1 MKRTL
6 FLVAASFLIGA
17 TAQASEHMT
26 TAEQNESNSV
36 RNYMQPVVFIEQGI
50 EFLIYPDGTLDF
62 NATPASIRLNG
73 NHVRP
78 VYYNPRDVYGTGAN
92 YRRGYV
98 KYYQNGQVAQ
108 IGGITIGYL
117 HNGQVNRIGD
127 IPVNYKKGVLDKV
140 GNLKMHYDRSGRM
153 YKQTGSIYKGKKYK
167 KEAVQIHTVYGDR
180 SRRS

>member
-6 FLVAASFLIGA
+6 FLVATSFVIGA
-17 TAQASEHMT
+17 AAHASEHV
-26 TAEQNESNSV
+26 TAPEQNEINSL

-73 NHVRP
+73 NYVRQ

-92 YRRGYV
+92 YRKGYV
-98 KYYQNGQVAQ
+98 KYNRNGQVAQ

-127 IPVNYKKGVLDKV
+127 IPINYKKGALDKV

-153 YKQTGSIYKGKKYK
+153 YKQTGSIHKGNKYK
-167 KEAVQIHTVYGDR
+167 KADVQINTGYSDR